1 MLSAFSTATQS
12 KFWQSIDQGQSMAI
26 NKLGVASST
35 RRTSVMLRDRLG
47 RVGGLRPLLL
57 VQSCSTLVR
66 EQILYIMTAPVLA
79 VLTLLVSPDLV
90 HAEFSSSVVRILDG
104 DTPMR

>member
-1 MLSAFSTATQS
+1 
-12 KFWQSIDQGQSMAI
+12 MAI
-26 NKLGVASST
+26 PKLGVASFTEGLARYFETDLAGS
-35 RRTSVMLRDRLG
+35 G
-47 RVGGLRPLLL
+47 CLRPLLL